1 MTAEPNNLPPLPDPF
16 GGFGLSRMGK
26 PAAISGGLPL
36 QNHLYELER
45 IENEVAAAIR
55 ATHARELAVVDDALH
70 HIIIGFNDYSSQKGS
85 PDNRLES
92 ARIFLAIRSFNSL
105 RTARQILERGYYQ
118 QAMTL
123 VRMAME
129 DQLVAEDAEAYPPTL
144 DALLDGNGKI
154 GRRDL
159 ALNKMAERI
168 SPKAKEA
175 WDNAYSFASEYAAHP
190 RERSLRGLLSTGPEG
205 QINLQAGSNYDEVE
219 VNAVLCY
226 LLRELVFV
234 MHTTAKLTAG
244 AGSDWAE
251 RSTWLLRDITCLRQR
266 IDDWGR
272 QKLEEPEE

>member
-1 MTAEPNNLPPLPDPF
+1 MH
-16 GGFGLSRMGK
+16 
-26 PAAISGGLPL
+26 
-36 QNHLYELER
+36 NHLYELER
-45 IENEVAAAIR
+45 IENEVAAATG
-55 ATHARELAVVDDALH
+55 ANHARELVVVDGALNQF
-70 HIIIGFNDYSSQKGS
+70 IIGFNDFSSRKGK

-105 RTARQILERGYYQ
+105 RTARQTLERGYYQ

-129 DQLVAEDAEAYPPTL
+129 DQLVAEDAEAYTPTL

-154 GRRDL
+154 GRGDL
-159 ALNKMAERI
+159 ALTNMAERI

-175 WDNAYSFASEYAAHP
+175 WDSDYRFVSEYAAHP
-190 RERSLRGLLSTGPEG
+190 RERSLRGLISTDPEG

-234 MHTTAKLTAG
+234 MNTTAKLTAG
-244 AGSDWAE
+244 AGSDWAD
-251 RSTWLLRDITCLRQR
+251 RSTRLLKDVKCLRQQ
-266 IDDWGR
+266 IDAWGR
-272 QKLEEPEE
+272 QKLEEPEV